1 MASVGGGNNDSSSNS
16 RVHGSEAS
24 GGSSCCPPSSP
35 PSPSSPL
42 KSKKAL
48 ECAVCLQTCVHPVQL
63 DCSHIFCFLC
73 VKGVALQ
80 SRRCPMCRGDIPPT
94 FLDNPKLL
102 EPLNKTDVGHDSPE
116 IEQEHNSANED
127 ATTENLSDSE
137 DDNGHVDHP
146 LHSDDQ
152 EQEQSAEEQSDEDK
166 FCWFYEGRNGWWQ
179 YDVRTSQELESF
191 HQNGAV
197 TCELLI
203 AGFLYTI
210 DFRSMVQFR
219 RNEPNRRRQIKRD
232 LATISKKGIAGLRLH
247 NNGQHSTL
255 STSQSLVGPSST
267 SGHLPHSTT
276 NPLLSPRAQLGSQS
290 QSQRS
295 FGLGA
300 RPTRASPSQ
309 NHHTTFQRDAQTR
322 AMGQLPPPDSSDSDD
337 DVRQST
343 RRLGDLSIDPGDP
356 DDQDGDY

>member
-255 STSQSLVGPSST
+255 STKPNWALNPSLRGP
-267 SGHLPHSTT
+267 
-276 NPLLSPRAQLGSQS
+276 LGSVPDPPGHPQAKIITPLF
-290 QSQRS
+290 RET
-295 FGLGA
+295 L
-300 RPTRASPSQ
+300 RPEPWASCHPRTRAIAMM
-309 NHHTTFQRDAQTR
+309 TFDKVLDDSVISLLTQEIPTIKTVIIEF
-322 AMGQLPPPDSSDSDD
+322 PPKLRPVVLRIVKSEM
-337 DVRQST
+337 
-343 RRLGDLSIDPGDP
+343 LSI
-356 DDQDGDY
+356 